1 VRKSSFFL
9 LSTLLHF
16 PSSFSLFLS
25 PIPSNAH
32 CSLEEE
38 ETGHK
43 FPLRHRYINQSTNTP
58 SRTTD
63 LWNFLASS
71 SSSEKSTCLPAC
83 LEDKSFCNG
92 EKESWRSKKK
102 PQNALNH
109 DQNMA
114 FCGSIMQK
122 YYRGVGVGE
131 NTTQMKIAIVEEASG
146 QKLLLW
152 AKSGRSNRWKFGRR
166 AVTERNLR
174 GKFESSRECAF
185 FFRQVLVLFVLEGGA
200 SAQRRR
206 QSPSLPRTAIVK
218 RLRKV

>member
-1 VRKSSFFL
+1 MRYVRKGSFFL

-38 ETGHK
+38 EEETGHK

-58 SRTTD
+58 SRNTD
-63 LWNFLASS
+63 LWNSLASS

-92 EKESWRSKKK
+92 KKESWRSKKS
-102 PQNALNH
+102 PLNATKH

-114 FCGSIMQK
+114 FFGSIMQK
-122 YYRGVGVGE
+122 YYPGGRGE
-131 NTTQMKIAIVEEASG
+131 TMQMKIAIEEEASS
-146 QKLLLW
+146 QKLL
-152 AKSGRSNRWKFGRR
+152 F
-166 AVTERNLR
+166 
-174 GKFESSRECAF
+174 
-185 FFRQVLVLFVLEGGA
+185 
-200 SAQRRR
+200 
-206 QSPSLPRTAIVK
+206 
-218 RLRKV
+218 